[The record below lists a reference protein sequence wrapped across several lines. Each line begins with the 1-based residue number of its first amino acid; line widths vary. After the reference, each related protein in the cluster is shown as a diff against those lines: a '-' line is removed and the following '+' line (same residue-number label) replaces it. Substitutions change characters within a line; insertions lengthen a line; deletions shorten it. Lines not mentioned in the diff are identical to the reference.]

1 MITVEFVLGLIFLAV
16 ALTSFV
22 FGLVLMF
29 VQHEPNWLW
38 GFIPVVFFL
47 FCGAC
52 MVSETPRTQDVLNG
66 KAHYVEVYHT
76 YGNDTI
82 KTYEIDWNQKTGG
95 IHR

>member
-29 VQHEPNWLW
+29 VQNDPSWLW
-38 GFIPVVFFL
+38 WYIPIGVFI
-47 FCGAC
+47 FCGAV

-66 KAHYVEVYHT
+66 KAHYVEVYHI

-82 KTYEIDWNQKTGG
+82 KTYDIDWNQKTGG
-95 IHR
+95 THR